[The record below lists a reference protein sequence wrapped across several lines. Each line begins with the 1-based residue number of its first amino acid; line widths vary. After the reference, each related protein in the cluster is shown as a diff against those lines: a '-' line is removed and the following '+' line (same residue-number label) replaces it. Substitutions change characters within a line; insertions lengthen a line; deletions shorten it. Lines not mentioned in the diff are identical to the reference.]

1 MKDRNSESSIS
12 KQKLKRIAAVELQRL
27 PPEEQK
33 KKELLYNSRP
43 FVLCGLPVKRPR
55 KEVLVHERRNGK
67 FRLRI
72 VGDPILGLPF
82 GQDRL
87 IPLWVSTLAVKQ
99 QSRLVTFRSGA
110 EILEIFDLPKDGPH
124 YKRLV
129 DGFKRIFNATIF
141 FGEENDLV
149 YESGRFHFFDHIRIW
164 TQKAQLIQQQQLP
177 GEFENS
183 VLLSEAFWKELQ
195 AHPIPV
201 DLDMVRA
208 FANAPGLLDFYTW
221 WCWRQ
226 WRVNKTRTTAKIPI
240 QQLIGQLGIS
250 ERTTTK
256 EFKRT
261 LGKWI
266 KQIQQLNPD
275 AGLVVE
281 NSYLVLVPS
290 SHKMKIS

>member
-12 KQKLKRIAAVELQRL
+12 KQKLKRIEAVELLRL
-27 PPEEQK
+27 LPEEQNK

-43 FVLCGLPVKRPR
+43 FVLCGLPVKKPK

-87 IPLWVSTLAVKQ
+87 IPLLVSTLAVKQ
-99 QSRLVTFRSGA
+99 QSRLVRFRSGA

-124 YKRLV
+124 YRRLV

-141 FGEENDLV
+141 FGEEDDLV

-164 TQKAQLIQQQQLP
+164 THKTQLIQQQQLP

-183 VLLSEAFWKELQ
+183 VLLSEVFWKELKE
-195 AHPIPV
+195 HPIPV
-201 DLDMVRA
+201 DLDVVRA

-221 WCWRQ
+221 LIWRQ
-226 WRVNKTRTTAKIPI
+226 WRVNKTGATTKIPI
-240 QQLIGQLGIS
+240 QALIGQLGIS
-250 ERTTTK
+250 ERTTPK

-266 KQIQQLNPD
+266 KQIRLLNPD
-275 AGLVVE
+275 ATLLIDH
-281 NSYLVLVPS
+281 SHLILVPTS
-290 SHKMKIS
+290 RSVK